1 MPGAANDAALQ
12 IHIADISHPFNI
24 PINQTS
30 TSGVQFMLLLVGMA
44 ALMAGLIV
52 HTVKQN
58 EDLLQLFFERN

>member
-1 MPGAANDAALQ
+1 
-12 IHIADISHPFNI
+12 
-24 PINQTS
+24 
-30 TSGVQFMLLLVGMA
+30 MLLLVGMA